1 MGKECAPIIIATIH
15 TSFLDD
21 ASYTTIPSLPF
32 DTISTIRYSPTD
44 PDQLLVSSWD
54 TVYSIPIY
62 TMHVLTVFS
71 QTVRFYQVGEKGI
84 KESEAKA
91 KFDHRAPV
99 LACCFSDG
107 THGYSGGL
115 DTSVREYLVFL
126 FSYPYMYHLLHRR
139 RLDLSTERMT
149 NLGTHNDSISSMS
162 FSQANSMSH
171 VYCIPLLIIKCAP
184 RCSYYRLLGP
194 HHPILGSP
202 SPNAPT
208 ELA

>member
-1 MGKECAPIIIATIH
+1 MGKECVPILIATIH
-15 TSFLDD
+15 TSSLDD

-62 TMHVLTVFS
+62 IVRVLTVFS
-71 QTVRFYQVGEKGI
+71 QTVRFYQIGERGV

-99 LACCFSDG
+99 LACCFSDA

-115 DTSVREYLVFL
+115 DTSVREYLVSL
-126 FSYPYMYHLLHRR
+126 FSYLH
-139 RLDLSTERMT
+139 
-149 NLGTHNDSISSMS
+149 TH
-162 FSQANSMSH
+162 
-171 VYCIPLLIIKCAP
+171 Y
-184 RCSYYRLLGP
+184 
-194 HHPILGSP
+194 
-202 SPNAPT
+202 
-208 ELA
+208 